1 MTMKMALKGEVSA
14 RTIAVATV
22 ATTTVATWAP
32 MAVTVDMAHIVA
44 MEAMDH
50 MEATWVLRIQGTR
63 HTMARMARTRA
74 TLLAPPL
81 PLLPLPLLLEVTE
94 LSKGARIEAAVRRH
108 RMPTFFLAAP
118 LQ

>member
-1 MTMKMALKGEVSA
+1 
-14 RTIAVATV
+14 
-22 ATTTVATWAP
+22 

-118 LQ
+118 LQMAWWQQA